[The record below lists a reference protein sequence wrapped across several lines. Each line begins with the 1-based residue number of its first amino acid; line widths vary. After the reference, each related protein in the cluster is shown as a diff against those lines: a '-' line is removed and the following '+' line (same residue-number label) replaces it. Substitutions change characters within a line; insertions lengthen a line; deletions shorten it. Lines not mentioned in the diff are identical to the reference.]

1 MKKIFLF
8 PICVICELFSIT
20 NTWGQDKLET
30 SEWKFGVQTDIYFT
44 ESFFIIPMITADKNK
59 LHLEARYLN
68 EEVETASA
76 WIGYNIS
83 GGSDFKY
90 LFTPMIGGTIGRING
105 LAAELDLTLNFSD
118 FEFDNQ
124 FEYIFDVED
133 EDDIFYYSLDLS
145 YSPLDWMWFGISG
158 RRARAFQETLELERG
173 IFVGATYKF
182 FQFTTYFFDIGHDNP
197 FLMLS
202 LEVEF

>member
-1 MKKIFLF
+1 MRKILFLL
-8 PICVICELFSIT
+8 ISIT
-20 NTWGQDKLET
+20 YARGQDTFET
-30 SEWKFGVQTDIYFT
+30 SDWNFGVQTDLYFA
-44 ESFFIIPMITADKNK
+44 ESFFVIPMISADKSK

-83 GGSDFKY
+83 GGNDFKY
-90 LFTPMIGGTIGRING
+90 FFTPMIGGTIGRING
-105 LAAELDLTLNFSD
+105 LAAELDLTLNFID

-124 FEYIFDVED
+124 LEYIFDVED

-145 YSPLDWMWFGISG
+145 YSPLDWMWFGMSG
-158 RRARAFQETLELERG
+158 RRARIFQKGLEFERG
-173 IFVGATYKF
+173 LFLGAAYKNL
-182 FQFTTYFFDIGHDNP
+182 QLTTYVFNIGNEDS

-202 LEVEF
+202 LEAEF